1 MGQRLR
7 AGRPHHR
14 SCRGFV
20 AARCETCGVRLQT
33 IGKRIGRDPVA
44 LLIAA
49 YVATTVV
56 LLWLAVSDARMLP
69 HDDGELTFGHRIG
82 FHPQVVP
89 PEPWAVPA
97 AIGLLLIA
105 LVLAAIWTVRRR

>member
-1 MGQRLR
+1 VPLPDEKRQRHDRERDDRQRETSHGDHLV
-7 AGRPHHR
+7 
-14 SCRGFV
+14 SV
-20 AARCETCGVRLQT
+20 ATA
-33 IGKRIGRDPVA
+33 PVA
-44 LLIAA
+44 LLIDA

-105 LVLAAIWTVRRR
+105 LVLATMWTVRRR